1 MCYWTLKSQRFIES
15 KKKEKSKLQS
25 EESIAERVKLR
36 KQEAYDMPASEGDK
50 EEEK

>member
-25 EESIAERVKLR
+25 ERWKLR
-36 KQEAYDMPASEGDK
+36 KQEAHDMPALEGDE